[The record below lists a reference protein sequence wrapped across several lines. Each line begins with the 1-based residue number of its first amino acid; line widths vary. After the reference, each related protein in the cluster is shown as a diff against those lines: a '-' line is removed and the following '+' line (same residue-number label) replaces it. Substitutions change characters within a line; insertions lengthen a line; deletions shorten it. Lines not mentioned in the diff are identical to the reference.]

1 MSSSKIKKEIT
12 WGFSQ
17 LLQSKEKK
25 AFTLYYLEGNDEYLI
40 RDAVSHIT
48 DTELDQQFKDFNFSR
63 IKGSEKTEARAVYSL
78 CMEYPLMSPVR
89 IVYLEDLQ
97 KLDEKERDRLAD
109 FLREDLKSTIVI
121 LSALTSSSGKGKKGI
136 GKKMESLIKS
146 KAVTV
151 HCSLSESETE
161 EWIIASLKRTGFEI
175 RQDAAQMLRKRIGDD
190 LWMLSTELTKLR
202 SFCGSR
208 RIITRQDVEAISS
221 YTPQAQMYQLTEHIT
236 KGNIDGALRI
246 YHEITGTGEQNFGIL
261 FYINRYFL
269 NIISVGREVSS
280 MGSVREAAG
289 KLKKSEYWVKKS
301 AEMASSLTG
310 AQIQKI
316 YELLLQA
323 DIGKKKG
330 KPFRTVMELLIV
342 SLCSLFRRRG
352 QEARRFS

>member
-1 MSSSKIKKEIT
+1 MKKEIT

-25 AFTLYYLEGNDEYLI
+25 AFLFYYLEGNDEYLVKE
-40 RDAVSHIT
+40 AVTHIT
-48 DTELDQQFKDFNFSR
+48 NTALDPQLRDFNFSR

-78 CMEYPLMSPVR
+78 CLEFPLMSPVR

-109 FLREDLKSTIVI
+109 FLKEELKGTIVI
-121 LSALTSSSGKGKKGI
+121 LSAITSSSPKGKKGI

-175 RQDAAQMLRKRIGDD
+175 RQDAAQLLRKRIGDD

-236 KGNIDGALRI
+236 KGNIDGALHI
-246 YHEITGTGEQNFGIL
+246 YHEIAGTGEQNFGIL

-280 MGSVREAAG
+280 LGSVREAAG

-301 AEMASSLTG
+301 AETASSLTG
-310 AQIQKI
+310 AHIQKI
-316 YELLLQA
+316 SELLLQA
-323 DIGKKKG
+323 DVSIKKG
-330 KPFRTVMELLIV
+330 KPFTTVMELLIV
-342 SLCSLFRRRG
+342 TLCGLFRRHG
-352 QEARRFS
+352 EEARRFN

>member
-1 MSSSKIKKEIT
+1 MKKEIT

-25 AFTLYYLEGNDEYLI
+25 AFPFYYLEGNDEYLI
-40 RDAVSHIT
+40 KEAVTHIT
-48 DTELDQQFKDFNFSR
+48 NTWLDPRLKDFNFSR
-63 IKGSEKTEARAVYSL
+63 IKGTEKTEARAVFSL
-78 CMEYPLMSPVR
+78 CLEFPLMSPNR

-109 FLREDLKSTIVI
+109 FLKEETRGTIVI
-121 LSALTSSSGKGKKGI
+121 LSALISSSAKGKKGI

-151 HCSLSESETE
+151 HCALSDSETE
-161 EWIIASLKRTGFEI
+161 EWIITSLKRTGFEI
-175 RQDAAQMLRKRIGDD
+175 RQDAAQILRRRIGSD

-246 YHEITGTGEQNFGIL
+246 YHEITGTGEQSLGIL

-280 MGSVREAAG
+280 LGSVREAAG
-289 KLKKSEYWVKKS
+289 KLRKSEYWVKKS
-301 AEMASSLTG
+301 AEVASSLTG
-310 AQIQKI
+310 AQVQKI
-316 YELLLQA
+316 SELLLQA
-323 DIGKKKG
+323 DVGIKKG
-330 KPFRTVMELLIV
+330 KPFTTVMEVLIV
-342 SLCSLFRRRG
+342 TLSGLFRKREEETRH
-352 QEARRFS
+352 FS